1 MKKHFIALLSM
12 MMCFVLSV
20 GIFTACDTETEVPK
34 KYTISFYDGDELV
47 DTIETYGNE
56 EISMP
61 AAPKKEGFTFKG
73 WFSDKGIWKDE
84 LTKDTFVGQVLTED
98 VNVYAYYL
106 ENETPVASEYTITF
120 YIDGE
125 AVDSIETSGNERLTL
140 PAAPEKDD
148 HTFEG
153 WFFDNGT
160 WQERLTANTYEETP
174 LTEDVIVY
182 AYYKKIGGSEPE
194 QPQEYT
200 VIFEVDHGT
209 PIAPITTSR
218 IDEEPQTTRD
228 G

>member
-20 GIFTACDTETEVPK
+20 GIFTACDIETEVPK

-98 VNVYAYYL
+98 V
-106 ENETPVASEYTITF
+106 S
-120 YIDGE
+120 
-125 AVDSIETSGNERLTL
+125 
-140 PAAPEKDD
+140 
-148 HTFEG
+148 
-153 WFFDNGT
+153 
-160 WQERLTANTYEETP
+160 
-174 LTEDVIVY
+174 VY

-200 VIFEVDHGT
+200 VIFEVDHGSDS
-209 PIAPITTSR
+209 PDNNVADRRRAADDP
-218 IDEEPQTTRD
+218 
-228 G
+228 

>member
-20 GIFTACDTETEVPK
+20 GIFTACYTETEVPK

-98 VNVYAYYL
+98 VV
-106 ENETPVASEYTITF
+106 
-120 YIDGE
+120 
-125 AVDSIETSGNERLTL
+125 L
-140 PAAPEKDD
+140 PRKRNACRFGIHD
-148 HTFEG
+148 HILY
-153 WFFDNGT
+153 
-160 WQERLTANTYEETP
+160 RR
-174 LTEDVIVY
+174 
-182 AYYKKIGGSEPE
+182 GG
-194 QPQEYT
+194 
-200 VIFEVDHGT
+200 G
-209 PIAPITTSR
+209 R
-218 IDEEPQTTRD
+218 
-228 G
+228 

>member
-20 GIFTACDTETEVPK
+20 GIFTACGTETEVPK

-120 YIDGE
+120 YIEGE

-140 PAAPEKDD
+140 PSAPEKDD

-174 LTEDVIVY
+174 LTEDVSVY
-182 AYYKKIGGSEPE
+182 AYYKKIG
-194 QPQEYT
+194 
-200 VIFEVDHGT
+200 
-209 PIAPITTSR
+209 
-218 IDEEPQTTRD
+218 
-228 G
+228 